1 MTTDTDHAAPTTL
14 SVLPT
19 HEMQRLPWTPVP
31 VRPAV
36 DEKTLWQLGDFVVAL
51 VTDSPGSSSP
61 GQGDLVAQHHLGV
74 VSGTCSLAG
83 RRLEAGSYVH
93 VAPGAEHEIGEVG
106 PDGCR
111 LMQMHRPH
119 PRQEA
124 ELLRD

>member
-74 VSGTCSLAG
+74 VSGPARWPGDGSKQAPTSTLLPAPSKRSARSAPRAAG
-83 RRLEAGSYVH
+83 
-93 VAPGAEHEIGEVG
+93 
-106 PDGCR
+106 
-111 LMQMHRPH
+111 
-119 PRQEA
+119 
-124 ELLRD
+124 